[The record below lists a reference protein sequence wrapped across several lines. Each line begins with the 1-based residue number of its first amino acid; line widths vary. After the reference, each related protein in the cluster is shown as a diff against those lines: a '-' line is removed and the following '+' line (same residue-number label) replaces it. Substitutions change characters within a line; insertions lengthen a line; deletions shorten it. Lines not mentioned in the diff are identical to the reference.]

1 MRNVILLAVLGLIG
15 YAIAVNQPDHYA
27 EREARIKAIEAETQR
42 LIDANTPDL
51 HPPAAIRTIAKDAI
65 ATADRIDRS
74 RVCTEIGREIKAA
87 APMQQSDYLR
97 ALITRVHEE
106 DGVVLKNQDYS
117 LIKSGRIKLGISSC
131 AALAAMGSEPKHINR
146 SVGSYG
152 IHEQWV
158 YSSMYLYFEDGI
170 LTSWQD

>member
-1 MRNVILLAVLGLIG
+1 
-15 YAIAVNQPDHYA
+15 
-27 EREARIKAIEAETQR
+27 
-42 LIDANTPDL
+42 
-51 HPPAAIRTIAKDAI
+51 
-65 ATADRIDRS
+65 
-74 RVCTEIGREIKAA
+74 
-87 APMQQSDYLR
+87 MQQSDYLR